1 MPGKFDS
8 ILLVDDDKTTNH
20 FNKLLLEG
28 MQLCEQI
35 HLAYDGQEAIEIIEK
50 HYASLKEVEE
60 KLASII
66 FLDLHMPMMN
76 GLEFL
81 EKLYSN
87 EASKMKN
94 LWVVLLTS
102 SNNTED
108 FEKVKNYKIANIL
121 KKPLTTEKV
130 KLVIQEALK
139 LQA

>member
-1 MPGKFDS
+1 MPEKFDS

-28 MQLCEQI
+28 MQLAEQI
-35 HLAYDGQEAIEIIEK
+35 HLAYDGQEAFEIIEK
-50 HYASLKEVEE
+50 HYACLKEVEE

-87 EASKMKN
+87 QAAKTKSF
-94 LWVVLLTS
+94 WVVLLTS

-108 FEKVKNYKIANIL
+108 IEKVKNYKIANVL

>member
-1 MPGKFDS
+1 MPGKLDS

-28 MQLCEQI
+28 MQLAEKI
-35 HLAYDGQEAIEIIEK
+35 HLAYDGQEAFEIIQSYNASVKEMEK
-50 HYASLKEVEE
+50 
-60 KLASII
+60 KLYSII

-81 EKLYSN
+81 EKLYSSQ
-87 EASKMKN
+87 ASLMKN
-94 LWVVLLTS
+94 FWIVLLTS
-102 SNNTED
+102 SNSVDD